1 MPSDMPTS
9 PPSAAVRVAAVQM
22 VSGPDVT
29 ANLAAAEA
37 LVERAAADGARLVL
51 TPEYFCLMGLEET
64 AKLRAAEADGDGPV
78 QRWLAATARR
88 LGIWLIGGS
97 VPLASPVP
105 GKVWNS
111 LLVHAPDGT
120 RAARYDKIHLF
131 GFESGHERFAESRTI
146 TPGDTP
152 RVVDT
157 EIGRVGLSICYDLR
171 FPELY
176 RGFGTVDLIVV
187 PSAFTQT
194 TGRAHWEPLLR
205 ARAIENQC
213 WVLAAAQ
220 GGTHPSGRTTHG
232 HSMLIDPW
240 GVIVDCLPEGPGVVG
255 GALDPARLA
264 SVRAR
269 LPALEHRRPDP
280 ICPTGRV
287 AVAASPAHLALDP
300 VTSSA

>member
-1 MPSDMPTS
+1 MTAERAPTAAA
-9 PPSAAVRVAAVQM
+9 SAPRVAAVQM
-22 VSGPDVT
+22 VSGPQVD
-29 ANLAAAEA
+29 ANLDAAERLIEQAAAA
-37 LVERAAADGARLVL
+37 GARLVL

-78 QRWLAATARR
+78 QAFLACTAKR
-88 LGIWLIGGS
+88 LGVWLIGGS
-97 VPLASPVP
+97 VPLVSPVA

-131 GFESGHERFAESRTI
+131 GFTSGDERFSEARTI
-146 TPGDTP
+146 TPGDTV
-152 RVVDT
+152 RTVDT
-157 EIGRVGLSICYDLR
+157 DIGRIGLSICYDLR

-176 RGFGTVDLIVV
+176 RRFGEVDLIVV

-213 WVLAAAQ
+213 YVLAAAQ
-220 GGTHPSGRTTHG
+220 GGRHPSGRVTHG

-240 GVIVDCLPEGPGVVG
+240 GAVVDVLPEGPGVVAG
-255 GALDPARLA
+255 PLDPARLA
-264 SVRAR
+264 DVRSS
-269 LPALEHRRPDP
+269 LPALEHRRDTL
-280 ICPTGRV
+280 IS
-287 AVAASPAHLALDP
+287 AVPPASASAPRAAPSDRTAA
-300 VTSSA
+300 TA